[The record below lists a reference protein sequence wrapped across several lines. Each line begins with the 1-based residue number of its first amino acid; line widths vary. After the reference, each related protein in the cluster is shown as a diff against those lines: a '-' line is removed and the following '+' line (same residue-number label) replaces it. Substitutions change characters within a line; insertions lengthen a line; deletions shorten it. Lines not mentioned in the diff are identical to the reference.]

1 MLGLISTT
9 CEVFPAVG
17 LQGKEETLLLVP
29 AFKQIVT
36 EKIKTDK

>member
-17 LQGKEETLLLVP
+17 LQGKEETLFLVP